1 MEQQSYVEWVLDYYA
16 PGVSVPGL
24 GDVYACRKC
33 GALVRDGLYDG
44 LKLHVE
50 WHAELSVS
58 DSALIAPF
66 NGMFIS

>member
-1 MEQQSYVEWVLDYYA
+1 MYNGEWIVANFENAVD
-16 PGVSVPGL
+16 VPEL